1 MKIIYPPP
9 DTHPAY
15 YTDDTEVR
23 SMQWA
28 FSFKEWRNKSIEQS
42 LAYGNSEIHMLPV
55 LWRKVPVLLPGNDSL
70 KFWSPSWKLLA
81 TPSKL
86 SYFHNVLA
94 WVSIT
99 KYHRLDGLNNR
110 FIFHSSE
117 GWKSEIRVPAWSGSG
132 GDPLL
137 GCRLLPHSKKE
148 GVSFVR
154 ALIPFMRAL
163 PSWPNNLPNA
173 LPFHMAPSHYG

>member
-132 GDPLL
+132 EDSLSCIWSL
-137 GCRLLPHSKKE
+137 SHCT
-148 GVSFVR
+148 
-154 ALIPFMRAL
+154 
-163 PSWPNNLPNA
+163 
-173 LPFHMAPSHYG
+173 HMAFPQCIHEERESNLFLFLFIWGY